1 MGLSL
6 VAVDRGLLFVVGRG
20 LLISRGFSYGRAQ
33 ALGTQ
38 ASVAVA
44 LGLGCFVACGIF
56 PDQGSNQWPLH

>member
-38 ASVAVA
+38 ASAAVA
-44 LGLGCFVACGIF
+44 PEL
-56 PDQGSNQWPLH
+56 